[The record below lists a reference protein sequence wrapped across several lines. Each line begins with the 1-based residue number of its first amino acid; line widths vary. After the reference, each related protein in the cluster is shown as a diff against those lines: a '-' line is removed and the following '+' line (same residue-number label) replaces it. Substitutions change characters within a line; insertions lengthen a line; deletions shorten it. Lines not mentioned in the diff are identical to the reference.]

1 MNGNDEDEEI
11 NNNQHPTIILKEHT
25 PATVLLRVRGGAGGS
40 SSSSS
45 SSSSSF
51 LELNPNYN
59 HHGDHSKN
67 RGFSFNSDTGTFFE
81 REFNQYHDSINS
93 PIYYQEQHEPLRP
106 LSQVAMDFFQKLHR
120 SSPALYYGTVSSIVT
135 FFLWQFPP
143 LMPILQNHFVCSQYN
158 LSKRRYHTLLTSVV
172 SHSTFSHLFMNLYGY
187 LTFGKSIQ
195 PLLQINQISL
205 GMFCITA
212 GIFSNAFFV
221 RWNPHGSCIGL
232 SGVAL
237 SLFAM
242 DAKLHP
248 SKEIAFLVKFL
259 PIRLPAQYA
268 LTALWI
274 WSLVGMMS
282 QGRDGVAHA
291 AHLGGILFGMVAY
304 ECLQRGI
311 WMQWKRTL
319 YGILR
324 QGSSNSRSRRW
335 KQVRNRNVK
344 KL

>member
-1 MNGNDEDEEI
+1 
-11 NNNQHPTIILKEHT
+11 
-25 PATVLLRVRGGAGGS
+25 
-40 SSSSS
+40 
-45 SSSSSF
+45 
-51 LELNPNYN
+51 
-59 HHGDHSKN
+59 
-67 RGFSFNSDTGTFFE
+67 
-81 REFNQYHDSINS
+81 
-93 PIYYQEQHEPLRP
+93 
-106 LSQVAMDFFQKLHR
+106 
-120 SSPALYYGTVSSIVT
+120 
-135 FFLWQFPP
+135 
-143 LMPILQNHFVCSQYN
+143 
-158 LSKRRYHTLLTSVV
+158 
-172 SHSTFSHLFMNLYGY
+172 
-187 LTFGKSIQ
+187 
-195 PLLQINQISL
+195 
-205 GMFCITA
+205 
-212 GIFSNAFFV
+212 
-221 RWNPHGSCIGL
+221 
-232 SGVAL
+232 VAL